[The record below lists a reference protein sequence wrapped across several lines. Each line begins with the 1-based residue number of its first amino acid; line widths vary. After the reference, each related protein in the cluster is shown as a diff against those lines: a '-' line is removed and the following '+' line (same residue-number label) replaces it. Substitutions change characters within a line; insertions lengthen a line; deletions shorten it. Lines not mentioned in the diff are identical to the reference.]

1 MPRKPGKDA
10 PAIRPRPPN
19 PDDAWVDALRE
30 SCARAMVTWLKESV
44 NTMRPINTLKLP
56 EMMGLAEACTAHWI
70 VQVSRRIGEEEMSP
84 TVREYTNLL
93 LG

>member
-1 MPRKPGKDA
+1 MPKPDPNTA
-10 PAIRPRPPN
+10 PLRPRPPN

-30 SCARAMVTWLKESV
+30 SCARAMALHLKTAV

-56 EMMGLAEACTAHWI
+56 EMMALAEACTAHWI
-70 VQVSRRIGEEEMSP
+70 VEVSHKIGHEELSP
-84 TVREYTNLL
+84 TQREYVNLL